1 MQSLTGYRDSPR
13 FAPDRLAGRLLRGM
27 SRSFAAS
34 LLAAV
39 VAFASSLLLARALG
53 SKQFGVFTYVSS
65 WLNIAVLFATLGI
78 DVALIRFL
86 PQYAAQSDWP
96 AIRGLLRWSRWTTL
110 GMALVVAAVLVLIGA
125 RLYLHDGSLIGLTLC
140 SAGVSLPLLGLVA
153 VNQGALQGFHL
164 AGFSQ
169 VPRSVLRPLL
179 LTLFVAVLWLANGGS
194 VSAPTAMAL
203 NAVALAGA
211 WWLGER
217 WLRNAVP
224 AAAASARPH
233 FQGSHWLRVAVPM
246 LLVSSMGILLHET
259 SVIVTALISG
269 TTIAGVYSVAV
280 RLSRM
285 LAFGMTAGNSMVNPL
300 IAELHARG
308 ELRRLQL
315 TSSVASSISLGVAV
329 VLALALVIGSPVVL
343 GAFGEAFQAGRG
355 VVLILAAGQMFNAA
369 TGPVAG
375 LLNMTGH
382 HDRYAR
388 ITVTISTL
396 NLLGNVPG
404 VMFWGIHGAAAVTST
419 LIAVQNIWAWYE
431 VRRLLHIDSTPLGF
445 LRVHRLTP
453 PLDVSPVVNPV
464 VDHPLAA

>member
-1 MQSLTGYRDSPR
+1 MRTLQVHAGSHW
-13 FAPDRLAGRLLRGM
+13 FAPERLGGRLLRGL

-39 VAFASSLLLARALG
+39 SAFISALLLARALG
-53 SKQFGVFTYVSS
+53 SDQFGVFTYVSS
-65 WLNIAVLFATLGI
+65 WLNIAVLLATLGI
-78 DVALIRFL
+78 DAALIRFL
-86 PQYAAQSDWP
+86 PQYAAQSDWS
-96 AIRGLLRWSRWTTL
+96 AMRGLLRWARRTTL
-110 GMALVVAAVLVLIGA
+110 NMALVVAAILLTIGG
-125 RLYLHDGSLIGLTLC
+125 RLDLHDESLIGLTLC
-140 SAGVSLPLLGLVA
+140 VAAVSLPLLALVA
-153 VNQGALQGFHL
+153 LNQGALQGFHL

-179 LTLFVAVLWLANGGS
+179 LTVFVGS
-194 VSAPTAMAL
+194 TWCLTGDVSAPGAMAL
-203 NAVALAGA
+203 NTLALAGA
-211 WWLGER
+211 WWLGEH
-217 WLRNAVP
+217 WLRSAVPP
-224 AAAASARPH
+224 AAATASPH
-233 FQGSHWLRVAVPM
+233 VQGPHWLRVAVPM

-308 ELRRLQL
+308 DLRRLQL
-315 TSSVASSISLGVAV
+315 TSSFASAVSLGVAV
-329 VLALALVIGSPVVL
+329 ALALALVVGSRHVL
-343 GAFGEAFQAGRG
+343 GAFGEAFEAGTG
-355 VVLILAAGQMFNAA
+355 VVLILAAGQLFNAA

-404 VMFWGIHGAAAVTST
+404 VLFWGIHGAAAVTST
-419 LIAVQNIWAWYE
+419 LIAVQNLWAWYE
-431 VRRLLHIDSTPLGF
+431 VRRLLNIDSTPLGF
-445 LRVHRLTP
+445 LRLHRFAP
-453 PLDVSPVVNPV
+453 PSNLPPVIE
-464 VDHPLAA
+464 PLADSALAA

>member
-1 MQSLTGYRDSPR
+1 MRSLGAIRESQR

-34 LLAAV
+34 LVAAV

-53 SKQFGVFTYVSS
+53 SDQFGVFTYVSS

-78 DVALIRFL
+78 DAALSRFL
-86 PQYAAQSDWP
+86 PQYAAQSDWS
-96 AIRGLLRWSRWTTL
+96 ALRGLLRWSRWTTL
-110 GMALVVAAVLVLIGA
+110 GMALAVASVLVVIGG
-125 RLYLHDGSLIGLTLC
+125 RLYLRDDSVVGLTLC
-140 SAGVSLPLLGLVA
+140 IAGGCLPLLALVA

-179 LTLFVAVLWLANGGS
+179 LTVLVAVLWLANGGQ
-194 VSAPTAMAL
+194 VSAPAAMAL
-203 NAVALAGA
+203 NALALVGA
-211 WWLGER
+211 WALGEL
-217 WLRNAVP
+217 WLRTAVP
-224 AAAASARPH
+224 VSATAACPQY
-233 FQGSHWLRVAVPM
+233 QGPHWLRVAVPM

-259 SVIVTALISG
+259 SVVVTALISG

-300 IAELHARG
+300 IAELYARG
-308 ELRRLQL
+308 EFRRLQL
-315 TSSVASSISLGVAV
+315 TTSVASTISLGVAV
-329 VLALALVIGSPVVL
+329 AVAVTLMIGSHLVL

-369 TGPVAG
+369 TGPVGG

-382 HDRYAR
+382 QHRYAR

-396 NLLGNVPG
+396 NLIGNIPG
-404 VMFWGIHGAAAVTST
+404 VMLWGIHGAAAVTST
-419 LIAVQNIWAWYE
+419 LIAVQNVWAWYE
-431 VRRLLHIDSTPLGF
+431 VRRLLDIDSTPLGF
-445 LRVHRLTP
+445 FRVRRFADPHARP
-453 PLDVSPVVNPV
+453 PVIEPFVE
-464 VDHPLAA
+464 HPLAA